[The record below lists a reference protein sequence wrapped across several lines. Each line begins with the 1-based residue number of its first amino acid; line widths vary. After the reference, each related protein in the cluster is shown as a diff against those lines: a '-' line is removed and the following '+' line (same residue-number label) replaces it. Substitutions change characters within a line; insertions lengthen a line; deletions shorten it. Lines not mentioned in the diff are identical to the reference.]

1 MDDTNCL
8 FCKIIRKE
16 IPAEIIYEDDTTL
29 AFLDIHPRAPG
40 HTLIV
45 PKQHAENVLDA
56 NAQSLYAVILTIQHV
71 TGILSASLSPAG
83 FTIGIN
89 HGSEAG
95 QAINHLHAHILPRFK
110 GDGGGNVHSI
120 INNPG
125 SESVSHIADL
135 IRKKKV

>member
-1 MDDTNCL
+1 MDATSCL
-8 FCKIIRKE
+8 FCRIIRKE
-16 IPAEIIYEDDTTL
+16 IPAEVIYENEATL

-40 HTLIV
+40 HALVI

-56 NAQSLYAVILTIQHV
+56 NAESLHAVILTIQHV

-95 QAINHLHAHILPRFK
+95 QAISHLHAHILPRFK
-110 GDGGGNVHSI
+110 GDGGGNIHSI

-125 SESVSHIADL
+125 SESVSQIADKL
-135 IRKKKV
+135 RQKKV